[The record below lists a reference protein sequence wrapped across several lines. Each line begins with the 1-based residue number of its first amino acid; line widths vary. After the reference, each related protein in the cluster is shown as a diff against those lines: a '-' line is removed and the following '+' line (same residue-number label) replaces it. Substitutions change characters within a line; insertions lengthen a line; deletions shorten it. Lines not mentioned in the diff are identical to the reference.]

1 MVTIIQLKE
10 LMIMKRLIRIK
21 YDNQEYQCSI
31 IDWIKIKRIMCK
43 LFCIRQIRRLKLLLS
58 KDKISVYGIIILMWA
73 IYLMVVYGVY
83 SIRNTNISIMD
94 LLSQSRDNIFITII
108 IAFIVDI
115 LNHIK
120 EYSANLKRQRNLFM
134 DALND
139 FDEPLR
145 LRMNNY
151 AREYYQMYNL
161 TCYKMTERYIKENT
175 AEFNAIDI
183 GTSLEAINDRIH
195 IIERELKDGKLIIQK
210 EEMLNLY
217 LDDAKKRIKSYK
229 QKQSE
234 EEYWKLM
241 LSLYE
246 IQDRLKSIWRL
257 DKKYDNEIV
266 RLLYKNNREE
276 IEGDFTLRM
285 KLDNFSFEMIK
296 THIIFKN
303 DGLI

>member
-1 MVTIIQLKE
+1 
-10 LMIMKRLIRIK
+10 MKRLVRIK

-43 LFCIRQIRRLKLLLS
+43 LFFLRQIRRLKLLLS

-73 IYLMVVYGVY
+73 VYLMVVYGVY

-175 AEFNAIDI
+175 AEFDTIDI
-183 GTSLEAINDRIH
+183 ITSLDTINDRIH
-195 IIERELKDGKLIIQK
+195 IIESELKNGKLIIQD
-210 EEMLNLY
+210 EEKLNLY
-217 LDDAKKRIKSYK
+217 FDDAKKRIKSYK
-229 QKQSE
+229 LKQRE
-234 EEYWKLM
+234 EEYWGLI
-241 LSLYE
+241 LTLYE
-246 IQDRLKSIWRL
+246 IQDRLKTIWRL
-257 DKKYDNEIV
+257 DVEDDNEIV
-266 RLLYKNNREE
+266 RLLYKNNKDK

-303 DGLI
+303 DWLI

>member
-1 MVTIIQLKE
+1 
-10 LMIMKRLIRIK
+10 
-21 YDNQEYQCSI
+21 
-31 IDWIKIKRIMCK
+31 
-43 LFCIRQIRRLKLLLS
+43 
-58 KDKISVYGIIILMWA
+58 
-73 IYLMVVYGVY
+73 MVVYGVY

-151 AREYYQMYNL
+151 AREYYQMYNM